1 MAQIIP
7 TSQKGTKDKK
17 RIEFLATG
25 KRKNSIARVRLSS
38 GDGTMV
44 VNERPLSTYFG
55 RATLQM
61 LVRQP
66 FEETGTAGKFN
77 VNVNVCGGGLSGQAG
92 AVRHGISRALLK
104 MNLDLRK
111 QNVEKLVV
119 VKLVV
124 DHSIQNDNLSSLTLT
139 NSIFILLFQPCQR
152 RQNLFLLQ
160 VVLFQVLE
168 KVSLQLLLVPFS
180 KVAD

>member
-7 TSQKGTKDKK
+7 TSQKRTKDKK

-44 VNERPLSTYFG
+44 INERPLSTYFG

-111 QNVEKLVV
+111 PLKTAGFLTRDAREKE
-119 VKLVV
+119 
-124 DHSIQNDNLSSLTLT
+124 
-139 NSIFILLFQPCQR
+139 R
-152 RQNLFLLQ
+152 R
-160 VVLFQVLE
+160 
-168 KVSLQLLLVPFS
+168 KVGCRKARRRPQYS
-180 KVAD
+180 KR